1 MNKYTN
7 KDIKALMD
15 LSKEGTP
22 LYEHLL
28 EKGCTD
34 KALKE
39 LLLKLPNHIEYKV
52 VYELPLKEVPK
63 QITNPRTLGFIMW
76 RAEISK

>member
-1 MNKYTN
+1 MN
-7 KDIKALMD
+7 

-34 KALKE
+34 KALKD
-39 LLLKLPNHIEYKV
+39 LLLKLPNLVEYKV

-63 QITNPRTLGFIMW
+63 QLMNPRIQGFIMW
-76 RAEISK
+76 RGEIGK